1 MLKTFQLRAARSIS
15 GIGVRE
21 VGEYLGVSR
30 TTVSTWEQQ
39 LPLDDIKSHHINTYE
54 LIAFFEEQSIFFNTS
69 TSISLNT
76 KDIINEKTT
85 HLTRFQL
92 RAARAGLAFTQDQ
105 LAAYVNMP
113 KQVIGYL
120 ESKENNIYLNE
131 TPKLVNDI
139 LIKEFFEKL
148 GLKFFGSSTV
158 EVTINP
164 QLPQKLSSHLPE
176 YLNTHT

>member
-1 MLKTFQLRAARSIS
+1 MLKTFQLRAARAIS

-39 LPLDDIKSHHINTYE
+39 LPLDDIRSQPANTST
-54 LIAFFEEQSIFFNTS
+54 LIAFFETKNIFFNTN

-76 KDIINEKTT
+76 KNILNEHAA

-92 RAARAGLAFTQDQ
+92 RAARTGLGLTQDQ
-105 LAAYVNMP
+105 LAAYINMP

-120 ESKENNIYLNE
+120 ETKENNIYLHE
-131 TPKLVNDI
+131 TPKLVDDL
-139 LIKEFFEKL
+139 LIKDFFEKL
-148 GLKFFGSSTV
+148 GLIFLGSSTV
-158 EVTINP
+158 EITSNP
-164 QLPQKLSSHLPE
+164 QLPLI
-176 YLNTHT
+176 NA